1 MKKNTIGL
9 SMIVRNEE
17 ATLGRCLESVRGL
30 VDEIVIVDTGS
41 SDRTV
46 EIARLYTDKIFGFGW
61 NDDFSAARNFAL
73 DKTSSQWVLYLDADE
88 ELDTAPGN
96 IGELIN
102 NTSGLEAFFLPIHN
116 MSEDS
121 PGSFSRYMV
130 LRLFRNSPR
139 HRFQGS
145 IHEQVTVARP
155 ESVGMAEGPVIWHRP
170 VSGKGRNRKRGRNL
184 ALLKR
189 AVEADPDNPFLQY
202 YLGLEW
208 LGLGR
213 PLLSLPCFQRACRDL
228 TDSHILFRAPA
239 VRYLVHCLG
248 LAGKRDEALCVCL
261 EESLRYPSYTDLFF
275 DGGVLLEQR
284 GEFQAAA
291 RWFEAALDCGPP
303 PPLFSHT
310 NGSESFLS
318 LYHLGYCHERL
329 ARIKDAINYYNRAL
343 ESNPDY
349 FYPLYNLFLL
359 YLKEEGPVTALERL
373 QAAGHLQRPERAEAL
388 ALLFFGAGFPDL
400 ACQCLEETSPRDSG
414 DGGVKNRPL
423 LAKVKLYDGK
433 IEEALILME
442 AGMAHYQNNPGQ
454 IPDFIMAHL
463 LNGNFNEAKK
473 MALALWRRPAFRG
486 AAWGMI
492 NLISLCRNGSYCGY
506 PGKQLE
512 DDAIKTV
519 LWALE
524 NCLNAP
530 PYPSRPGAGPT
541 AASYSHLAQSAFKL
555 LAHLTPRGC
564 EALASF
570 LGIKAKEV
578 GQSMEKN
585 KFLAGRLF
593 Q

>member
-17 ATLGRCLESVRGL
+17 IPLGRCLESVRGL

-46 EIARLYTDKIFGFGW
+46 EVARRHTDKIYSFVW

-73 DKTSSQWVLYLDADE
+73 DQTTSRWVLFLDADE
-88 ELDTAPGN
+88 ELDTAPGD
-96 IGELIN
+96 IRELIN
-102 NTSGLEAFFLPIHN
+102 NNSGLDAFFLPIHN
-116 MSEDS
+116 ISEDF
-121 PGSFSRYMV
+121 PGNFSRYMV
-130 LRLFRNSPR
+130 LRLFRNSPE
-139 HRFQGS
+139 HRFQGP

-184 ALLKR
+184 SLLKR
-189 AVEADPDNPFLQY
+189 VVEADPGNPFLQY

-239 VRYLVHCLG
+239 VRYLVHCLD
-248 LAGKRDEALCVCL
+248 LAGKRDEAICICL

-291 RWFEAALDCGPP
+291 RWFGAALDCGLP

-329 ARIKDAINYYNRAL
+329 ARVKEAEDYYIRAL
-343 ESNPDY
+343 ESNPGY

-359 YLKEEGPVTALERL
+359 YLKEEGPVTALGRL
-373 QAAGHLQRPERAEAL
+373 KAAGHLQRPERAEAL
-388 ALLFFGAGFPDL
+388 AGLFLGGGFPDL
-400 ACQCLEETSPRDSG
+400 ACACLEGAPPQDSG
-414 DGGVKNRPL
+414 DGGVKYSLL
-423 LAKVKLYDGK
+423 LAKVQLYDGRP
-433 IEEALILME
+433 EEALFLME
-442 AGMAHYQNNPGQ
+442 KAGTAGCQNDPAQ
-454 IPDFIMAHL
+454 IPDLIVAHIL
-463 LNGNFNEAKK
+463 IGNFNEAKEK
-473 MALALWRRPAFRG
+473 ALGLWRRPGFRG

-492 NLISLCRNGSYCGY
+492 NLISMCRDNSWCGY

-519 LWALE
+519 LWTLE
-524 NCLNAP
+524 SCLNV
-530 PYPSRPGAGPT
+530 RPGPV
-541 AASYSHLAQSAFKL
+541 AANYSHLAQNAMKL
-555 LAHLTPRGC
+555 LAHLSPRGC
-564 EALASF
+564 EALGSF
-570 LGIKAKEV
+570 LGVKAKEV
-578 GQSMEKN
+578 GRSMEN
-585 KFLAGRLF
+585 KFSAAGRLF